1 LFDINDDKI
10 DQLPSPV
17 SYFRNRSRFAVLYS
31 TNDAISSSSSSS
43 SSSSASYLD
52 YAMWEGGSASV
63 VVKEFPIACTLTNL
77 TMQACKQLIDTTS
90 ELGSCIQAIHFLSTT
105 THEDIVITFIY
116 EKQISSEIWM
126 SDAEIL
132 RKNLSDHLNL
142 LPQNVTFN
150 FQPSFF
156 LLYLLFIV

>member
-31 TNDAISSSSSSS
+31 TNEAISSSSSSFS

-105 THEDIVITFIY
+105 TQEDIVITFIY

-132 RKNLSDHLNL
+132 RKNLSGNLNL

-150 FQPSFF
+150 F
-156 LLYLLFIV
+156 